1 MEDLVLT
8 QSSHNRTYTR
18 RDEVMDMLDTQQIA
32 KTNLDEYYSFNW
44 LLLAFGVLATLLIFS
59 MPLFATDAN
68 NDIMYVIDSP
78 ILRGRNDM
86 VAKYSTGI
94 AWLAQLLIT
103 ACGFFI
109 ICLKTVTIGFT
120 LLYLTHPDFWNK
132 VSSVKEN
139 LKGRQDGSWITTIV
153 AWCTPDVKAL
163 SEYADTNDDR
173 MYNSGGMQSI
183 GNYVKQNAVQ
193 FIALVTLASVLW
205 SGKLLKLV
213 GALSQGCVAVFD
225 WALSIDYGGKV
236 NDILEADRDYQFL
249 YNTATTEGAAKQ
261 KFAMMLYSQVKTAI
275 PDNRTSD
282 FLNNVGKAIQTK
294 VDGFSFDN
302 GADGVEKH
310 VNWSN
315 PTLTM
320 TMTWNSDKPD
330 NTSGWKGGVYVI
342 PMSEIVPVT
351 GEQIS
356 QKQQLMNQKGVI
368 YVTFKAQQTYN
379 PADYNT
385 IKDEKK

>member
-1 MEDLVLT
+1 MQDLVLS
-8 QSSHNRTYTR
+8 QSNQNRTYTR
-18 RDEVMDMLDTQQIA
+18 REEVMDKLDRKELA
-32 KTNLDEYYSFNW
+32 KINLDENYSFNW
-44 LLLAFGVLATLLIFS
+44 LLLAIGVLATLVIFS

-132 VSSVKEN
+132 VSDIKN
-139 LKGRQDGSWITTIV
+139 NMKGRGDWMGTIV
-153 AWCTPDVKAL
+153 SWCTPDVKAL
-163 SEYADTNDDR
+163 SEYSDTNDDK

-236 NDILEADRDYQFL
+236 NDMLEADRDYQFL
-249 YNTATTEGAAKQ
+249 YNTSTTEGAGKQ
-261 KFAMMLYSQVKTAI
+261 KLAMMLYSQVKTAV
-275 PDNRTSD
+275 PDNRTSA
-282 FLNNVGKAIQTK
+282 FLNGVGTRIQSV
-294 VDGFSFDN
+294 VDDFKFDN
-302 GADGVEKH
+302 GDEGVQNH
-310 VNWSN
+310 VKWDN

-320 TMTWNSDKPD
+320 SMTWNSDKPKD
-330 NTSGWKGGVYVI
+330 TKTGWKGGVYVLE
-342 PMSEIVPVT
+342 MSEIIPLE
-351 GEQIS
+351 GDQIS
-356 QKQQLMNQKGVI
+356 HKQQQMSQSGVI

-379 PADYNT
+379 PADYDT
-385 IKDEKK
+385 IKDPQN

>member
-1 MEDLVLT
+1 MQELVLS
-8 QSSHNRTYTR
+8 QSNQNRTYTR
-18 RDEVMDMLDTQQIA
+18 REEVMDKLDRSEIA
-32 KTNLDEYYSFNW
+32 KINLDESYSFNW
-44 LLLAFGVLATLLIFS
+44 LLLAVGVLATLMIFS

-120 LLYLTHPDFWNK
+120 LLYLTHSDFWDK
-132 VSSVKEN
+132 VSDIKN
-139 LKGRQDGSWITTIV
+139 NMKGRGDWLGTIV
-153 AWCTPDVKAL
+153 SWCTPDVKAL
-163 SEYADTNDDR
+163 SEYSDTNDDK
-173 MYNSGGMQSI
+173 MYDSGGMKSI
-183 GNYVKQNAVQ
+183 GNYVRQNAVQ

-236 NDILEADRDYQFL
+236 NDMLEADRDYQFL
-249 YNTATTEGAAKQ
+249 YNTSTTEGAGKQ
-261 KFAMMLYSQVKTAI
+261 KLAMMLYSQVKTAV
-275 PDNRTSD
+275 PDNRTSS
-282 FLNNVGKAIQTK
+282 FLNEVGKAIQTK
-294 VDGFSFDN
+294 VDNFKFDT
-302 GADGVEKH
+302 GKDGVEKH
-310 VNWSN
+310 VNWQN

-320 TMTWNSDKPD
+320 SMTWNSDKPD

-342 PMSEIVPVT
+342 PMSELIPLT
-351 GEQIS
+351 GDQIS
-356 QKQQLMNQKGVI
+356 QKQQQMSQRGVI

-379 PADYNT
+379 PADYGT
-385 IKDEKK
+385 IKDPQK